1 MAKTLDIVRRIKS
14 VTSTKKITRAME
26 MVAAAK
32 MRKAIEGV
40 LRTRT
45 YANLSWETVLNL
57 AESLNGNSG
66 ENGSHPLLTKREK
79 IEKVGIILI
88 TSNRGLCGGF
98 NTAIINKAHQSVKKH
113 QAPSPGPSPASAAS
127 RERGGIETDFILL
140 GKKGKAV
147 KRYFGYNVAADF
159 PKEDLSTGMSE
170 VTAIAKMVI
179 SDYLSG
185 KYDKIMVA
193 YTDFISAAKQAP
205 RVKQL
210 LPVDV
215 KAQDEYLGIIGEGSK
230 VSTTKDFIKEKKEQ
244 HLTSDPSTGSG
255 QGKFTYEYTFEPS
268 PKEVL
273 DAMIPRLIEV
283 QLYQAVL
290 ESNASEH
297 SARMNAMH
305 QATEA
310 AKDMV
315 SELTLFYNKARQASI
330 TAEIAE
336 ISAGANALK

>member
-1 MAKTLDIVRRIKS
+1 MAKTLDIIRRIKS
-14 VTSTKKITRAME
+14 VSSTKKITRAME

-57 AESLNGNSG
+57 AGALNGNSG
-66 ENGSHPLLTKREK
+66 GDGPHSLLTKREK
-79 IEKVGIILI
+79 IERVGIILI

-113 QAPSPGPSPASAAS
+113 HQVEA
-127 RERGGIETDFILL
+127 DFILL

-147 KRYFGYNVAADF
+147 SRYFGYNIVADF

-170 VTAIAKMVI
+170 VTPIAKI
-179 SDYLSG
+179 IINDYLSG
-185 KYDKIMVA
+185 KYDKVMVA
-193 YTDFISAAKQAP
+193 YTDFMSAAKQVP

-210 LPVDV
+210 LPVDT
-215 KAQDEYLGIIGEGSK
+215 KADDEYLGIIGEGSK
-230 VSTTKDFIKEKKEQ
+230 ISTTKDFIKEKKEK
-244 HLTSDPSTGSG
+244 HLKDEP
-255 QGKFTYEYTFEPS
+255 FTYEYTFEPS

-315 SELTLFYNKARQASI
+315 NELTLFYNKARQASI